1 MESAL
6 IHSRKKRVIRSQ
18 LTGFYWN
25 VGCCERDES
34 SRVFIILLLFH
45 SPTSEL
51 EWWWSTATTRKQ
63 RNTQRKRAR
72 LASAIK
78 HRAQARV
85 GSVIKFQ
92 NSFSNCCSHLSR
104 LSLVVVVWA
113 ISGAGGNAMRSCA
126 RDFIAA
132 AACWALH
139 HLSTISSSHRTV
151 ERSYYDVRNVHRPCL
166 SCLRTP
172 KRYFW
177 HLHHSNEEKFFAPT
191 KNEIKEVK

>member
-51 EWWWSTATTRKQ
+51 VWWWSTANTRKQ

-78 HRAQARV
+78 HRAQARSRL
-85 GSVIKFQ
+85 SVIKFQ
-92 NSFSNCCSHLSR
+92 NSFSNCCSHISR

-113 ISGAGGNAMRSCA
+113 ISGAGGDAMRSCA

-139 HLSTISSSHRTV
+139 HLSTIIITSHSR
-151 ERSYYDVRNVHRPCL
+151 
-166 SCLRTP
+166 
-172 KRYFW
+172 
-177 HLHHSNEEKFFAPT
+177 EKLLWR
-191 KNEIKEVK
+191 